1 MMKMFE
7 SLVLVSFQGLVVVVS
22 SGAFEK
28 HNGFNCSFKHAKSKV
43 TKFEGYFKNSF
54 PN

>member
-1 MMKMFE
+1 MFE
-7 SLVLVSFQGLVVVVS
+7 SLVLVSFQVLVEVVS

-43 TKFEGYFKNSF
+43 KTFGVYFKNSF
-54 PN
+54 AS